1 MIGVIVPVH
10 GFAPYLA
17 ETLDCVLSQEPAAA
31 EVVVVDDASP
41 EPLVLHPDHVA
52 HCRLVR
58 REVCG
63 GPAAARASGLEAL
76 GPGVQLVALCD
87 SDDSWTPGA
96 LASQASA
103 MSRFPEAGL
112 CFGRALIVGPD
123 GRPTGERWDELAPG
137 LHAGPELAARLYE
150 SNPLPTSS
158 VMLRRTA
165 LATVGGF
172 ESPVHLGK
180 DWDWD
185 LWLRLAA
192 AGHGFV
198 FEPEVVVRYR
208 RHPGGLTA
216 DLAALARYQL
226 KLHAAHGDV
235 VAPEVRDRVLAADA
249 KALRSAQRRGLRALL
264 PRRDPYF
271 R

>member
-17 ETLDCVLSQEPAAA
+17 ETLDCVLAQEPAAG

-41 EPLVLHPDHVA
+41 EPLVLHPDHA
-52 HCRLVR
+52 PHCRLVR
-58 REVCG
+58 REACG
-63 GPAAARASGLEAL
+63 GPAAARASGLSAL
-76 GPGVQLVALCD
+76 SPGVRLVALCD
-87 SDDSWTPGA
+87 GDDSWTAGA
-96 LASQASA
+96 LASQAHALSQY
-103 MSRFPEAGL
+103 PDAGL
-112 CFGRALIVGPD
+112 CYGRALIVGPD
-123 GRPTGERWDELAPG
+123 GRPTSERWDEWRPG
-137 LHAGPELAARLYE
+137 LHAGPDLAARLYE

-158 VMLRRTA
+158 VMLRRAA
-165 LATVGGF
+165 LEEVGGF
-172 ESPVHLGK
+172 ESPLHLGE

-192 AGHGFV
+192 RAYGFV
-198 FEPEVVVRYR
+198 FEPQVVVRYR

-216 DLAALARYQL
+216 DLARLARYQL
-226 KLHAAHGDV
+226 KLHAAHGEL

-264 PRRDPYF
+264 VQRGAYG
-271 R
+271 